1 MNNVCAILLAAG
13 RSSRMPAF
21 KPLLP
26 FGDKTVISTV
36 VDNLRE
42 AGVDRIVVVVG
53 HEADKVKKHL
63 RDREVVF
70 SVNDDPDSEMSAS
83 IACGVK
89 ALPDDADAVLIAL
102 ADHPAIDAE
111 AIRLIIEEWQYGSN
125 LVIPEFNKRGG
136 HPVLIDLRFREE
148 LLQLDASLGLR
159 SFFQTHHAIVKR
171 LAVNCSFIARDMD
184 TWDDYRTL
192 HKEVFGSFPAQT
204 DDEQERSLSKPN

>member
-1 MNNVCAILLAAG
+1 MG
-13 RSSRMPAF
+13 EF

-42 AGVDRIVVVVG
+42 AGVDQIVVVVG
-53 HEADKVKKHL
+53 YEADKVKEHL
-63 RDREVVF
+63 RDRKVVF

-111 AIRLIIEEWQYGSN
+111 AIRLIIEEWQSGSH

-148 LLQLDASLGLR
+148 LLHLDTSLGLR
-159 SFFQTHHAIVKR
+159 SFFQTHQAIVKR
-171 LAVNCSFIARDMD
+171 LAVNCGFIARDMD

-192 HKEVFGSFPAQT
+192 HKEVFGSFPDQT